1 MATKATSKRSS
12 GNASRRKKGRSPISG
27 KLVLYPLSVV
37 AGLYLGVQAYAKF
50 LSPNDG
56 TPVKKRAAQPEAPGK
71 AVTEKPR
78 NTAAE
83 RKPDEAPKAGDT
95 ASKAA
100 GEPSEMPEEAPKVTI
115 RSSAP
120 VEKMPGIEIDRATTG
135 RPEVALTLDA
145 GADWRPVRQILD
157 TLQKEGVRCTFFLT
171 GEWVKENPRTTQ
183 RISTEG
189 HEIGNHS
196 WDHPAFTGLSAE
208 QIKDQLDRT
217 EAIIQET
224 TGKSSR
230 PYFRPPLG
238 ARDDRVRRTVG
249 ENGFLSVYWTLDSH
263 DSVQKGIT
271 ASQIKERVLGGIAP
285 GSIVLLHCGSQ
296 ATADAL
302 PEILAGLKERNLKP
316 VLLSQLLTK

>member
-1 MATKATSKRSS
+1 MAKKATPKRSS
-12 GNASRRKKGRSPISG
+12 AAPRRKKGPGFSAA
-27 KLVLYPLSVV
+27 KVALYPLSVV
-37 AGLYLGVQAYAKF
+37 AGLYLGVQAYARY
-50 LSPNDG
+50 L
-56 TPVKKRAAQPEAPGK
+56 AP
-71 AVTEKPR
+71 ADAPQT
-78 NTAAE
+78 
-83 RKPDEAPKAGDT
+83 RKP

-100 GEPSEMPEEAPKVTI
+100 APRQAARVKAESPAPSEQKPAREPEEKAPAETPDDTPKVTI
-115 RSSAP
+115 RPTAP
-120 VEKMPGIEIDRATTG
+120 VQKMPGIEIDRATTG

-145 GADWRPVRQILD
+145 GADWKPARQILD

-171 GEWVKENPRTTQ
+171 GEWVKQNPRTTQ
-183 RISTEG
+183 RIASEG

-196 WDHPAFTGLSAE
+196 WDHPAFTGLSNE
-208 QIKDQLDRT
+208 EIQDQLERT
-217 EAIIQET
+217 ESVIREA

-238 ARDDRVRRTVG
+238 ARDDRVRRAVG

-285 GSIVLLHCGSQ
+285 GSIVLMHCGSQ
-296 ATADAL
+296 ASADAL

-316 VLLSQLLTK
+316 VLLSRLLTK